1 MKAVLVISDR
11 DNVATALQP
20 LQAGQTVDAGGDAV
34 TVIEPIASGHKVALR
49 RINVGEPVIKYGS
62 PIGTATVV
70 IEPGA
75 HVHTQN
81 VASRPRPRRPRPP
94 QRRSAA
100 AAGRAPRRPFHQ
112 EQRGPV
118 TCRQPIIPSAR
129 ASSGTVALTAVSG
142 RATTSSSSRP

>member
-62 PIGTATVV
+62 PIGTATAV

-81 VASRPRPRRPRPP
+81 VASSRGRGDLGARSDDPLPRLAEPP
-94 QRRSAA
+94 DDPSNRSN
-100 AAGRAPRRPFHQ
+100 GTPSRAVNR
-112 EQRGPV
+112 
-118 TCRQPIIPSAR
+118 
-129 ASSGTVALTAVSG
+129 
-142 RATTSSSSRP
+142 

>member
-1 MKAVLVISDR
+1 MKAVIVISDR

-81 VASRPRPRRPRPP
+81 VASSR
-94 QRRSAA
+94 
-100 AAGRAPRRPFHQ
+100 GRGDRMASEHAHGI
-112 EQRGPV
+112 RG
-118 TCRQPIIPSAR
+118 IPSGIVHPPER
-129 ASSGTVALTAVSG
+129 PGIAVQLLG
-142 RATTSSSSRP
+142 VIDTSEG